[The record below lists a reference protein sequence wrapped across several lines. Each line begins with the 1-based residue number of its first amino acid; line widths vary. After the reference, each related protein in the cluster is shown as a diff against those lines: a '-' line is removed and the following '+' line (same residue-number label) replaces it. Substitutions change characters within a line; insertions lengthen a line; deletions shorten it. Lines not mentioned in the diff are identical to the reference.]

1 MKKKIIKF
9 LATVATTGAA
19 VYGIYKAVK
28 YYCYD
33 SGIEE
38 LRSYGYYDEEEDQE
52 GKIE

>member
-1 MKKKIIKF
+1 MKKKIIKV
-9 LATVATTGAA
+9 LATITTVGAT

-38 LRSYGYYDEEEDQE
+38 LKSYQEEDQE
-52 GKIE
+52 EKMK

>member
-1 MKKKIIKF
+1 MKKKIIKV
-9 LATVATTGAA
+9 LATITTVGAT

-38 LRSYGYYDEEEDQE
+38 LKSYCEEDQE
-52 GKIE
+52 EKMK